1 MKRAVA
7 VIPARNEAD
16 RLPIALASLRREGLA
31 ALVVANG
38 CTDATAE
45 LARAEG
51 AAVIE
56 TPALAGG
63 VGAARAIGLEAALDR
78 EARILFTT
86 DADCMLAPGSV
97 ATALRALDYAD
108 VVFGRV
114 VPDATEFASLP
125 EPVQRHGAAE
135 DRCDCLRALI
145 AAILAKRPWDPFPA
159 HGQSPGALIAWHASA
174 YRAVGGINP
183 VSCHEDRRM
192 AAALIGHGLRV
203 ARPWDAVVVASC
215 RLRGRAPGGMADTI
229 AERSL
234 AGARLTD
241 EAVTLERECAS
252 LERRLAELMPRA
264 SWPNLPNLSPKG
276 DDDVPSF
283 QQASV

>member
-1 MKRAVA
+1 MTRAVA
-7 VIPARNEAD
+7 VIPARDEAD
-16 RLPIALASLRREGLA
+16 RLPTALASLRREGLA

-63 VGAARAIGLEAALDR
+63 VGAARAIGLDAALDR
-78 EARILFTT
+78 GARILFTI
-86 DADCMLAPGSV
+86 DADCTLAPGSV
-97 ATALRALDYAD
+97 AAVLRALDRAD
-108 VVFGRV
+108 AVFGRV
-114 VPDATEFASLP
+114 VPDATEFAVLP
-125 EPVQRHGAAE
+125 RLVRRHGAAE

-145 AAILAKRPWDPFPA
+145 AALIARRPWDPFPA

-174 YRAVGGINP
+174 YRAVGGIDP
-183 VSCHEDRRM
+183 VASHEDRRM
-192 AAALIGHGLRV
+192 AAALIDHDLRV

-229 AERSL
+229 AERTH
-234 AGARLTD
+234 AGARLAAD
-241 EAVTLERECAS
+241 AVALERECAR
-252 LERRLAELMPRA
+252 LERRLAALAPRA
-264 SWPNLPNLSPKG
+264 DWPSLPSLFTKG
-276 DDDVPSF
+276 DDNVPSF